1 MSAMSAESSDL
12 FNLAGQVAV
21 VTGAGSR
28 GIGRALARR
37 LAAAGASVA
46 LLDRSTSGVEET
58 SALISRAG
66 GKSIPLTCDIVDR
79 DAVRATVEAAENELG
94 PIDILV
100 NNAAIAGVTG
110 LDWEVDP
117 AEWWRVMEV
126 NVLGQFHV
134 AQSVLPGMV
143 SRRSGRIVNVSSS
156 AGGRAVPGYSSYCSS
171 KAAVTLW
178 SECLAAVT
186 ADYGV
191 IVLAFTPAT
200 VRTDLNEELASR
212 PDNDNPVIRVNR
224 IVKERLEEGR
234 DVPIEKVVKQLMY
247 VATGY
252 VDALSGRQIDMFD
265 DLDELLD
272 RSQEIEE
279 LDLNVSRV
287 RLLDGRAPGQP

>member
-1 MSAMSAESSDL
+1 MTAESSDRS
-12 FNLAGQVAV
+12 NVEGQVAV

-28 GIGRALARR
+28 GMGRGFARGLAE
-37 LAAAGASVA
+37 AGASVA
-46 LLDRSTSGVEET
+46 LVDRSTSGLEET
-58 SALISRAG
+58 AALISQAG
-66 GKSIPLTCDIVDR
+66 GKSVPLTCDIVDR

-126 NVLGQFHV
+126 NVLGQFHF
-134 AQSVLPGMV
+134 ARSVLPGMV
-143 SRRSGRIVNVSSS
+143 SRRSGRIVNISSQAGANGGS
-156 AGGRAVPGYSSYCSS
+156 AGYSSYCIS

-178 SECLAAVT
+178 TECLAAET
-186 ADYGV
+186 AEYGV
-191 IVLAFTPAT
+191 VVLAFSPPT
-200 VRTDLNEELASR
+200 VRTNLTEGLASR
-212 PDNDNPVIRVNR
+212 PDKDSPVPRTVREN
-224 IVKERLEEGR
+224 LAEGR

>member
-1 MSAMSAESSDL
+1 MTAEPSDR
-12 FNLAGQVAV
+12 FNLEGQVAV

-28 GIGRALARR
+28 GIGRGLSRG

-46 LLDRSTSGVEET
+46 LVDRSTSGVEET
-58 SALISRAG
+58 GALISRAG
-66 GKSIPLTCDIVDR
+66 GKSVPLTCDIVDR

-100 NNAAIAGVTG
+100 NNAGIAGVTG

-126 NVLGQFHV
+126 NVLGQFHF
-134 AQSVLPGMV
+134 ARSVLPGMV
-143 SRRSGRIVNVSSS
+143 SRRTGRIVNISSG
-156 AGGRAVPGYSSYCSS
+156 AGSRAVGGYSSYCIS

-178 SECLAAVT
+178 TECLAADT

-191 IVLAFTPAT
+191 AVLAFTPAT
-200 VRTDLNEELASR
+200 VRTDLSESLASR
-212 PDNDNPVIRVNR
+212 PDNNSPAVRGTR
-224 IVKERLEEGR
+224 ETLAEGR

-252 VDALSGRQIDMFD
+252 VDALSGRQIDFYD
-265 DLDELLD
+265 DLDELLE
-272 RSQEIEE
+272 RSQELEE
-279 LDLNVSRV
+279 LNLNVSRV
-287 RLLDGRAPGQP
+287 RRLDNRMPDRP